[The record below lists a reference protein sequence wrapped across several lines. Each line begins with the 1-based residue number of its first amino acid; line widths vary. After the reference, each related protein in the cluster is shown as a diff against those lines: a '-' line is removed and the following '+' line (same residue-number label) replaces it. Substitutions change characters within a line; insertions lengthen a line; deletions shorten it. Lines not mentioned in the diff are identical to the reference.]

1 VSVVDR
7 IDPTHRALLVVVAF
21 VLVGTVVAMV
31 LLWPSA
37 DRLPEADEPPEQL
50 VTAEVVDVVEFSE
63 DPDPNLGISGAMAD
77 VTVELLEGPD
87 AGDRVTIEV
96 SLDGYPAF
104 SGGDRVELAPTTGP
118 DGDRQYFITD
128 FQRLPTLGL
137 LLAIFVAAVLLIGR
151 WHGLRSLVG
160 LGLSL
165 GIVVQFIVP
174 AILAGQ
180 SPPLVALVGS
190 LAIMIATLYLTH
202 GLNEMTTSA
211 VIGTSLALVLT
222 IVFALVFI
230 SQGKVTG
237 FASDQAALARF
248 AVEGLDLQGLVL
260 AGLIIA
266 ALGVLDDVTISQ
278 ASTVFALHDTDRRL
292 PWATL
297 FARAMKVGRDHIA
310 SVVNT
315 LFLVYAGASL
325 ALLVLFSTGGLPLTE
340 ILNSE
345 IVAEEVIK
353 IVVGSLGLIAAVPIT
368 TALAAA
374 VAVRRPDDAPPLGG
388 AHFHSHG
395 PVAAG
400 AARGAAAA
408 PGPATG
414 GRASAGVTPSRS
426 AGPPADPAGA
436 PGDEDLD
443 AEERAERA
451 WMRYLQEGPAAGE
464 PSDEGASGDDDGS
477 VGR

>member
-1 VSVVDR
+1 VD
-7 IDPTHRALLVVVAF
+7 IDPTHRRLLIVVAL
-21 VLVGTVVAMV
+21 VLVGTVVSMAV
-31 LLWPSA
+31 LWPSA
-37 DRLPEADEPPEQL
+37 DRLPETDEPPEQL
-50 VTAEVVDVVEFSE
+50 LTAEVVDVVEFE
-63 DPDPNLGISGAMAD
+63 EAPDPNLGISGAMAD
-77 VTVELLEGPD
+77 VTVELLEGPE
-87 AGDRVTIEV
+87 AGERITIEV
-96 SLDGYPAF
+96 SLDGYPEF
-104 SGGDRVELAPTTGP
+104 STGDRVELAPTTGP
-118 DGDRQYFITD
+118 EGDRQYFITD
-128 FQRLPTLGL
+128 FQRLPVLGL
-137 LLAIFVAAVLLIGR
+137 LLAIFVGAVLLIGR

-165 GIVVQFIVP
+165 LIVVQFIVP

-190 LAIMIATLYLTH
+190 LAIMIVTLYLTH

-211 VIGTSLALVLT
+211 VIGTSMALVLT
-222 IVFALVFI
+222 IGFALLFI

-292 PWATL
+292 PWGTL

-345 IVAEEVIK
+345 IVAEEIIK

-374 VAVRRPDDAPPLGG
+374 VAVRRPPDAPPLGG
-388 AHFHSHG
+388 AHFHSHAPHG
-395 PVAAG
+395 PVASG
-400 AARGAAAA
+400 AARAAAA
-408 PGPATG
+408 
-414 GRASAGVTPSRS
+414 GRAPVSRPGSGAATTAVGPS
-426 AGPPADPAGA
+426 GPDEV
-436 PGDEDLD
+436 GDEDLD
-443 AEERAERA
+443 EEERAERA
-451 WMRYLQEGPAAGE
+451 WRRYLQQGPPAGGPPAA
-464 PSDEGASGDDDGS
+464 DDRDDGP
-477 VGR
+477 REA